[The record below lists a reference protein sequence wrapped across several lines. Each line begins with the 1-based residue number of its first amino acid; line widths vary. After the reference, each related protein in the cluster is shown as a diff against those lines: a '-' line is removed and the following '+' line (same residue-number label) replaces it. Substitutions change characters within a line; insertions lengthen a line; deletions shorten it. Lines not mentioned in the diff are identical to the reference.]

1 MLGCCTIV
9 TWCILSAIML
19 LIAES
24 CHSCFAR
31 HLQTVHPF
39 PVIFISISTEIIS
52 SFQWHTWFAKLLPC
66 SSFFSGARICIA
78 YHIPHIMHVLHHV
91 ACAFPVIDC
100 GSVAC
105 VLVLGRSGRRVRERG
120 TYWVRLRGSS
130 FRQLWEPCRQDDH
143 TLEIT
148 SIFAL
153 LVVRSIAMLR
163 CLPLAISC
171 LPYCHVKP
179 LTILS

>member
-1 MLGCCTIV
+1 MLECCSIV
-9 TWCILSAIML
+9 SCCILSAIVL
-19 LIAES
+19 LIADS
-24 CHSCFAR
+24 CHSCFAC

-66 SSFFSGARICIA
+66 SSFFPSGARICIA
-78 YHIPHIMHVLHHV
+78 YHISHIFHVLHHV

-100 GSVAC
+100 GSIAC
-105 VLVLGRSGRRVRERG
+105 VLALGRAGRWVRERG
-120 TYWVRLRGSS
+120 ICWVRLRGSS
-130 FRQLWEPCRQDDH
+130 FRQLWQPCRQDDH

-163 CLPLAISC
+163 YLPLVYHASLISMSS
-171 LPYCHVKP
+171 L
-179 LTILS
+179 